1 MQHAAIYC
9 RLSREDGDNIESS
22 SIASQKKFLTEYA
35 TKNGYK
41 IFDTYIDDGY
51 SGTDFDRPDFK
62 RMISDV
68 EKGFIDAVIVKD
80 LSRLGRNYLKS
91 GYYLEEYFPA
101 KNVKFIAIND
111 SYDSSVGDNEFAPF
125 KNIMNEWY
133 AKDISKKITTTHRM
147 HQEKGI
153 IPSGKLP
160 LYGYTYD
167 ENRRRVVNIETAAVV
182 KFIYEQYVL
191 GKTIG
196 SIASELAIRK
206 IYIPGYWYY
215 KHYDYN
221 VAKYSKF
228 KDKEKYEWTKGMV
241 QKIVCETE
249 YDGSLILRKTRK
261 QSFKNHKTIVNP
273 KSERLVFQNFY
284 EPIIDPD
291 TYAKVRKIREAR
303 IKTQTPVDVNR
314 YRGIVFCKNC
324 GKPLVYRKYRNDN
337 MYYLCHNPECKS
349 KAFIKVDV
357 LDGVLKSEI
366 TKFNDLIKNNKKLV
380 ENYAK
385 NYINSNS
392 KKETLEAVPALEIE
406 ALKERLVKIDKLIA
420 KLFESEA
427 DGTIPKATF
436 QRMMSNY
443 TEEQKDIE
451 NKLNTYS
458 QPKPNK
464 ESIKDLDIRIKE
476 FFKMIS
482 LMASKEQIEFV
493 DLQSLFDKINVY
505 KSKNSL
511 TVNPIYKDI
520 NLFIEEFNCNVLN
533 K

>member
-22 SIASQKKFLTEYA
+22 SIASQKKYLTEYA

-111 SYDSSVGDNEFAPF
+111 AYDSSVGDNEFAPF

-133 AKDISKKITTTHRM
+133 AKDISKKITTTHRL

-153 IPSGKLP
+153 IPTGKLP

-167 ENRRRVVNIETAAVV
+167 KDRRRIPDIETAGVV
-182 KFIYEQYVL
+182 KFIYEEYVQ
-191 GKTIG
+191 GKTIK
-196 SIASELAIRK
+196 SIAEELTKRK
-206 IYIPGYWYY
+206 IYVPGYWYY
-215 KHYDYN
+215 KHFDYN
-221 VAKYSKF
+221 QAKYSKF
-228 KDKEKYEWTKGMV
+228 KDKEKYQWNKAMV
-241 QKIVCETE
+241 QKIVCENE

-261 QSFKNHKTIVNP
+261 QSFKNHKTIINAQ
-273 KSERLVFQNFY
+273 SERIVFPNFY
-284 EPIIDPD
+284 EPLIDPV
-291 TYAKVRKIREAR
+291 TYSKAMKIRESR
-303 IKTQTPVDVNR
+303 VKTQTPVELNR
-314 YRGIVFCKNC
+314 YRGIAYCKNC
-324 GKPLVYRKYRNDN
+324 GKALVLRKYQNN
-337 MYYLCHNPECKS
+337 NYYYLCHNPECKD
-349 KAFIKVDV
+349 KAFIRLDV
-357 LDGVLKSEI
+357 LDGVIKSEI

-392 KKETLEAVPALEIE
+392 KKETLAAIPVEEIE
-406 ALKERLVKIDKLIA
+406 ALKQRLLKLDKLIA
-420 KLFESEA
+420 KLFESET

-458 QPKPNK
+458 KATPNK
-464 ESIKDLDIRIKE
+464 ELNKELDLRIKE

-482 LMASKEQIEFV
+482 LMAAKEQIEFV

-505 KSKNSL
+505 KSKSNL

-520 NLFIEEFNCNVLN
+520 NLFVEEFNCNVLN